1 MKLKEII
8 SALPDVQVVL
18 NSESEITEPV
28 ELDVRNTR
36 KDVIFWCNDKYAEK
50 ISQLKAGTVICS
62 KEAAGDLQN
71 KNINYLI
78 VVRPRLCF
86 LKVMELFANN
96 NNSDIGI
103 GISPLAQIHPSVK
116 TGTGCAI
123 GNYVTIEEDCR
134 IGVNTKIGH
143 NTIVRRGTVIGNYV
157 TIGCNNTI
165 GGVGFGYEKDDDEKY
180 TLIPHLGNVV
190 IKDNVE
196 IGNNTC
202 IDRAVLGSTM
212 ISENV
217 KIDNLVHIAHGVHIG
232 KNSLIIANAMIGGS
246 TKIGEN
252 CWVAPSASVINK
264 GEIGNSAVVGMG
276 AVVVKPVEERQTVAG
291 NPAQSTDILKK
302 INAFLKK
309 ELGL

>member
-96 NNSDIGI
+96 NNSDIDTDSDNSNESQNNNQNLLCDI
-103 GISPLAQIHPSVK
+103 RKENKIH
-116 TGTGCAI
+116 
-123 GNYVTIEEDCR
+123 
-134 IGVNTKIGH
+134 
-143 NTIVRRGTVIGNYV
+143 
-157 TIGCNNTI
+157 
-165 GGVGFGYEKDDDEKY
+165 
-180 TLIPHLGNVV
+180 
-190 IKDNVE
+190 DNH
-196 IGNNTC
+196 
-202 IDRAVLGSTM
+202 DKLF
-212 ISENV
+212 
-217 KIDNLVHIAHGVHIG
+217 H
-232 KNSLIIANAMIGGS
+232 
-246 TKIGEN
+246 
-252 CWVAPSASVINK
+252 
-264 GEIGNSAVVGMG
+264 
-276 AVVVKPVEERQTVAG
+276 
-291 NPAQSTDILKK
+291 
-302 INAFLKK
+302 
-309 ELGL
+309 